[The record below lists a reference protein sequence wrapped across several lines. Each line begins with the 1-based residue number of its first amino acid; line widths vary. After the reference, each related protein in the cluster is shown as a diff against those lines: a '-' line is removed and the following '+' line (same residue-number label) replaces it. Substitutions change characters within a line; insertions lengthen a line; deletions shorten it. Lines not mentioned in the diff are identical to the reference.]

1 MDIFE
6 KHHGRDLNLELLA
19 KQVVEGF
26 IIGLHRS
33 PFHGFSVEFA
43 EHRLYNQ
50 GESTKTIDWKVYA
63 RTNKLFSKKYE
74 EETNL
79 RCQIVIDHSSS
90 MNLRADT
97 EEGAQLSK
105 LEFSALAATSL
116 MRMLQKQ
123 RDAFG
128 LTIFGESIETHTKAK
143 NSTQQFKLLTVFL
156 QKMLADVGTKKQTNA
171 ADAIHQVADS
181 IHKRSLVVIFSDM
194 FDDVSR
200 QDELFSALQ
209 HLKYSKHEVIL
220 FHVVNKDKEIDFEY
234 ENRPYEFE
242 DMETGE
248 RIKLQPNQIKA
259 YYTQQVKA
267 YTENLKLKCLQY
279 KIDFVEADVNKGFKE
294 ILQSYL
300 IKRKKMG
307 A

>member
-6 KHHGRDLNLELLA
+6 KHHARDLNLELLA

-90 MNLRADT
+90 MNLRADSDK
-97 EEGAQLSK
+97 GAQLSK

-116 MRMLQKQ
+116 MTMLQKQ

-143 NSTQQFKLLTVFL
+143 NSTRQFKLLTVFM
-156 QKMLADVGTKKQTNA
+156 QKMLTDTVTQKQTNA
-171 ADAIHQVADS
+171 AAAIHRVADS
-181 IHKRSLVVIFSDM
+181 IHKRSLVIIFSDM
-194 FDDVSR
+194 FDDLSK
-200 QDELFSALQ
+200 QGELFSALQ

-259 YYTQQVKA
+259 HYTEQVKA
-267 YTENLKLKCLQY
+267 YTETLKMKCLQY
-279 KIDFVEADVNKGFKE
+279 KIEFIEADINKGFKE